1 MTEVDEEEAQKM
13 KAFLKQMNLQRAKN
27 PSAVTMDSAAP
38 GDDKLNV
45 DMQGVD
51 SQLTMQMGEQQEA
64 GLVDP
69 ASKLALTASSPEEK
83 RRIGKVYQK
92 GQPLEDVVA
101 SEMTRIRQAFDVRLG
116 EHTEDLVQKVTSG

>member
-51 SQLTMQMGEQQEA
+51 SQLTMQMGE
-64 GLVDP
+64 
-69 ASKLALTASSPEEK
+69 
-83 RRIGKVYQK
+83 
-92 GQPLEDVVA
+92 
-101 SEMTRIRQAFDVRLG
+101 
-116 EHTEDLVQKVTSG
+116 